1 MSKRRK
7 RAQSQSFNLQSLPKQ
22 LQHINLNAAGIDIGS
37 ERHMVAVPEGRAE
50 VAVRE
55 FGTFTADLVAL
66 AEWLQQC
73 GVTTVAMESTG
84 VYWIPLF
91 ELLERRGFEVKLV
104 DARHVKNV
112 TGRKSDILDCQ
123 WIQQLHTYGLLAGAF
138 RPPDE
143 ICVLRSYLRQRE
155 MLTQTASMHIQHMQ
169 KALQQMNLLLHNVV
183 SDITGVTG
191 MKIIK
196 AILAG
201 ERDPQVLASHRD
213 KHCQRPPHDS

>member
-7 RAQSQSFNLQSLPKQ
+7 SAQSKSFNIRSLPKQ

-37 ERHMVAVPEGRAE
+37 ELHMVAVPEGRDE
-50 VAVRE
+50 VSVRE
-55 FGTFTADLVAL
+55 FGAFTADLNAL
-66 AEWLQQC
+66 ADWLQQC

-123 WIQQLHTYGLLAGAF
+123 WIQQLHTYGLLAGAY

-143 ICVLRSYLRQRE
+143 LCVLRSYLRQRE
-155 MLTQTASMHIQHMQ
+155 MLTQSASKHIQHMQ

-196 AILAG
+196 AMLAG
-201 ERDPQVLASHRD
+201 ERDPQVLASHR
-213 KHCQRPPHDS
+213 R